1 MTRAFVLIMMIAV
14 AGAGGC
20 AARRAGPY
28 QPLDESTRDPR
39 EADRLNTQ
47 AARLIASDP
56 AKAERL
62 LRDALTADLFHGPA
76 HNNLGVLLL
85 AQGQLYEAAGEFEWA
100 RKLMSSH
107 PDPRVNLAMT
117 LERAGRTDE
126 ALSEYAAALE
136 VSPEY
141 VPAMQGLARL
151 QVRAGKR
158 DERTPGLLR
167 EIGLRGETE
176 AWRRWAQGLTAGLDP

>member
-1 MTRAFVLIMMIAV
+1 MTRALVFVAV
-14 AGAGGC
+14 VVLAGCGVH
-20 AARRAGPY
+20 RPGPY
-28 QPLDESTRDPR
+28 QPLDEATRDPR
-39 EADRLNTQ
+39 GADLLNGQ

-56 AKAERL
+56 SKAERL

-76 HNNLGVLLL
+76 HNNLGVLFL
-85 AQGQLYEAAGEFEWA
+85 AQGRLYEAAGEFEWG
-100 RKLMSSH
+100 RKLMPNH

-141 VPAMQGLARL
+141 VPAMQGLTRL

-158 DERTPGLLR
+158 DQRTPGLLR
-167 EIGLRGETE
+167 EIALRGETE
-176 AWRRWAQGLTAGLDP
+176 AWRRWAQGLTAGVDP